1 MEIGKR
7 RIWQVAAGDG
17 SERAYP
23 DLLLK
28 WDIVAIGPGEYGR
41 WPESRERCRAER
53 GDAQVRISERFA
65 SEMNIGDIVV
75 LRLGKNAVYGVGT
88 VESDYLWLDDLGDVD
103 GWDLQHCRRV
113 RWLWCYDNEHGIK
126 KFPESTLRWGD
137 SVQQATTPALTRW
150 IEEIQVGKKAMT
162 RPLVPLPDTCVDGQR
177 LKLVTPEEISEYLF
191 DQGIAADNIDALTSR
206 MSDLVRIASWY
217 ARTGSKPAERE
228 TVAYLIVPLLRSL
241 GWTPQRMAIEWNR
254 IDIAL
259 FSALPRCEEN
269 LIAAVEAKKRGRTCL
284 TSSTQVFGYAS
295 QPGRGKCLR
304 AISTEGLLYG
314 VFRRNATSTFKETPE
329 SYLNLTRMVS
339 DYPLLGCAGAKEA
352 LLMMASDWS
361 STLDGCEPVSLAED
375 SPK

>member
-1 MEIGKR
+1 MEIGER
-7 RIWQVAAGDG
+7 RIWQVAAGDS

-28 WDIVAIGPGEYGR
+28 WDIVAIGPGRYGR
-41 WPESRERCRAER
+41 WPESREECRDER

-65 SEMNIGDIVV
+65 SEMAVGDIVV

-88 VESDYLWLDDLGDVD
+88 LESDYLWLDDMGDVD

-113 RWLWCYDNEHGIK
+113 RWLWRYDAGDGK
-126 KFPESTLRWGD
+126 KTFPDNTLRWGD
-137 SVQQATTPALTRW
+137 TVQQATTPVLTRW
-150 IEEIQVGKKAMT
+150 IEEIQVGRKALN
-162 RPLVPLPDTCVDGQR
+162 RSLVPLPDTCVDGQR
-177 LKLVTPEEISEYLF
+177 LKPVTSEEISEYLF
-191 DQGIAADNIDALTSR
+191 DRGIAADNIDALTSR
-206 MSDLVRIASWY
+206 MTDLVRIASWY
-217 ARTGSKPAERE
+217 ARTAFQPAERE

-259 FSALPRCEEN
+259 FNALPRSDEN

-304 AISTEGLLYG
+304 AISTEGLLYS
-314 VFRRNATSTFKETPE
+314 VFRRNAKNPFKGTPE

-339 DYPLLGCAGAKEA
+339 EYPLLGCAGAKEA

-361 STLDGCEPVSLAED
+361 SSLDERE
-375 SPK
+375 